1 MNALEYRNP
10 EGALVLASPVINKG
24 EDAQKSIREFFRNVR
39 SPTLAFSPR
48 LPALAN
54 VANNAHGL
62 EEKLYESRAAFKVY
76 ASQVSMHLGRDWL
89 AKLFAQ
95 IDSTL
100 DVEEWDPRDP
110 PPQLTTAQT
119 FIRMLLILKV
129 NRKPG
134 MGVSNAGNFVA
145 AWTDGNDRLTVE
157 CFADDRVRWV
167 LSRKI
172 GAEVERAAGEG
183 KIDRLKDFLAPYK
196 PDIWFEYAK

>member
-1 MNALEYRNP
+1 MNALEYRSLD
-10 EGALVLASPVINKG
+10 GAPLLPSPIIKKG
-24 EDAQKSIREFFRNVR
+24 QDARDSIHEFFSNVR
-39 SPTLAFSPR
+39 SQSLAFSPTR
-48 LPALAN
+48 GLQAN
-54 VANNAHGL
+54 ANDGHAL

-76 ASQVSMHLGRDWL
+76 ASQVSMHLGREWL
-89 AKLFAQ
+89 TKLFAQ

-110 PPQLTTAQT
+110 PPQLKTAQT

-145 AWTDGNDRLTVE
+145 AWTDGSDRLTVE
-157 CFADDRVRWV
+157 CFSDDRVRWV

-172 GAEVERAAGEG
+172 GVEVERAAGEG
-183 KIDRLKDFLAPYK
+183 KIDRLSDFLAPYK
-196 PDIWFEYAK
+196 PEIWFEYAK